1 MAILTHPW
9 STRLTVGASVAMLT
23 LAASL
28 HLASFAQA
36 DDPATPAPEP
46 TAEGETPAPEDT
58 ETTDT
63 SETTETAASFF
74 ACQMYQG
81 RPTVM
86 YAPSSQ
92 PGQMYPWAVPQN
104 MGSAWPAQ
112 RRCET
117 ISARLESYRPD
128 GLLSLNVGQE
138 NGYNVVCAT
147 TESVPGC
154 RIVFTVPEGQDPTL
168 TRDRVFANLAS
179 ADQGQATQ
187 GVNTFAEGSGN
198 DILGQ
203 INSQLGGSLGDLL
216 GQPSR
221 RPAAGVSSGAIDLR
235 PFLAPSDGGT
245 GARLTGSTTAPR
257 STGGRPL
264 NPDNFR

>member
-9 STRLTVGASVAMLT
+9 STRLTISTSVAVLS
-23 LAASL
+23 LAAAMP
-28 HLASFAQA
+28 LASLAQA
-36 DDPATPAPEP
+36 DAPTPPDPEP
-46 TAEGETPAPEDT
+46 TAEDETPAPE
-58 ETTDT
+58 EA
-63 SETTETAASFF
+63 AASFF

-86 YAPSSQ
+86 YAPGSQ

-128 GLLSLNVGQE
+128 GLLTLDVGQE

-154 RIVFTVPEGQDPTL
+154 RIVFTVPEGQDPTM

-179 ADQGQATQ
+179 ADQGQATE
-187 GVNTFAEGSGN
+187 GVNTFVGNNEN

-203 INSQLGGSLGDLL
+203 LGTQIGGSLGDLL
-216 GQPSR
+216 GQPST
-221 RPAAGVSSGAIDLR
+221 RPQAGVGNGAIDLR
-235 PFLAPSDGGT
+235 PFLAPADGGT
-245 GARLTGSTTAPR
+245 GARLTGSAAAPR